1 MQNAESRMWDAGFGM
16 VISHHEIGG
25 PTKMEV
31 LEPLD
36 ITSWQGPFPAEIVA
50 KAADALESGKLL
62 YAPRL
67 PFDLSESERRFLSP
81 DCLDG
86 ESKNVSFR
94 PDSGVLKGTHCGGV
108 DRNELLALLRRYH
121 HCAADLLKA
130 LCPAYTDHLIA
141 GFTSFRP
148 VEIAGRATSWRHDD
162 TRLHVDA
169 FPSRPMQGL
178 RILRI
183 FTNVN
188 PRTPRVWRVGERFER
203 AAAKFLPGIRP
214 PLPGKAALLHR
225 LGIIK
230 GHRTEYD
237 HYMLGIHDR
246 MKADYAYQSQVS
258 QVEVAIAPGTTWACF
273 TDSVS
278 HAAMSGQFA
287 FEQTFYLPV
296 TAMQDPNRSPLRVLE
311 RLVGRKLA

>member
-1 MQNAESRMWDAGFGM
+1 M
-16 VISHHEIGG
+16 EII
-25 PTKMEV
+25 
-31 LEPLD
+31 EPLE
-36 ITSWQGPFPAEIVA
+36 ITSWQGPFSPGIVA
-50 KAADALESGKLL
+50 KAADSLEMGKLL

-67 PFDLSESERRFLSP
+67 PFELTEAERRFLSP

-86 ESKNVSFR
+86 NSKNVSFR
-94 PDSGVLKGTHCGGV
+94 PDSGVLKGTRCQGPER
-108 DRNELLALLRRYH
+108 DELLGMLQRYYNQ
-121 HCAADLLKA
+121 ASDLLKA
-130 LCPAYTDHLIA
+130 LCPGYANYLTP

-148 VEIAGRATSWRHDD
+148 AEIAGRTTSWRHDD

-178 RILRI
+178 RILRV

-188 PRTPRVWRVGERFER
+188 PQTPRVWRVGEKFEQV
-203 AAAKFLPGIRP
+203 AAKFLPGIKP
-214 PLPGKAALLHR
+214 PLPGTASLLHWLR
-225 LGIIK
+225 IAK
-230 GHRTEYD
+230 GRRTAYD

-246 MKADYAYQSQVS
+246 MKADQSYQSQVS
-258 QVEVAIAPGTTWACF
+258 QTELAIPPGTTWVCY

-296 TAMQDPNRSPLRVLE
+296 SAMKDPERSPLRVLE
-311 RLVGRKLA
+311 RLVGQPLA